1 MAEALLGD
9 LLTRRGVDA
18 TVSSAG
24 LVSNGQ
30 PATDTAIET
39 MAERG
44 LDITEHRSRRLSSGL
59 LASSDLVIGMTR
71 EHVREAAVLRPDLYD
86 RTYTLKELVRRGL
99 QQGAR
104 AEGEQVGAWLGRLH
118 RGRDPRQHLGA
129 SELDD
134 VADPVGQG
142 SRVYGQTADELAD
155 LTRALA
161 DLLWPGVRADVSA

>member
-9 LLTRRGVDA
+9 LLVRRDVDA

-24 LVSNGQ
+24 LLSDGQ
-30 PATDTAIET
+30 PATETAVET
-39 MAERG
+39 MAGRG
-44 LDITEHRSRRLSSGL
+44 LDITDHRSRRLSSAMLG
-59 LASSDLVIGMTR
+59 SSDLVIGMTR
-71 EHVREAAVLRPDLYD
+71 EHLREAAVLRPDLYD
-86 RTYTLKELVRRGL
+86 RTYTLKELVRLGSEQGPRAAGEGL
-99 QQGAR
+99 
-104 AEGEQVGAWLGRLH
+104 EAWLGRLH

-129 SELDD
+129 SALDD

-142 SRVYGQTADELAD
+142 SRVYEQTADELAD